1 MSKLQLVSA
10 REMEKLLFSLGFT
23 RVRQKGSHIF
33 YRHSDGRFTTI
44 PHHRGRL
51 LSRPLIREI
60 LNEIEISPDEYAKLL
75 KKLK

>member
-33 YRHSDGRFTTI
+33 YRHPDGRFTTI

-75 KKLK
+75 KKLR

>member
-33 YRHSDGRFTTI
+33 YRHPDGRFTTI

>member
-10 REMEKLLFSLGFT
+10 REMEKLLFFLGFT

-33 YRHSDGRFTTI
+33 YRHPDGRFTTI

-75 KKLK
+75 KKSR